1 VDLTLPWGLA
11 VITLT
16 IHGGLG
22 NAGSIFARAA
32 DLDINM
38 PHLSGIELCQ
48 IVRNDSLERITS
60 ALLTAHTDAN
70 DCEQVFAVGAD
81 DFVSK
86 PIVDQNWSL
95 HYQSPRANQTPTE
108 FS

>member
-1 VDLTLPWGLA
+1 
-11 VITLT
+11 
-16 IHGGLG
+16 
-22 NAGSIFARAA
+22 
-32 DLDINM
+32 M

-48 IVRNDSLERITS
+48 IVRNDSRWSGLPVF
-60 ALLTAHTDAN
+60 LTAHTDATIVN
-70 DCEQVFAVGAD
+70 QVFAVGAD